1 MEEKQR
7 SKKVFIGAVI
17 LAVLMAGIVMVFS
30 LCTIKEISVEG
41 NEHYTE
47 EEIKE
52 LVMTHRYDYNTF
64 YFYWRVKNDKIKD
77 IPFIDDIEVSIL
89 SRSKVK
95 IKVYEKDIIG
105 YVRHLGYNLYFD
117 KEGVVVES
125 SQEEIEGVPRIKGIS
140 FDNVKLYEPLPVEK
154 EDVFKK
160 ILNLTKLLAK
170 YEIPPDSINFSKE
183 LSVTLS
189 FEDANVLLGKD
200 IENDEKIVKLKQLLP
215 GLEGMKG
222 TLHLE
227 NYDEDMKNITF
238 KKEE

>member
-1 MEEKQR
+1 MQGKR
-7 SKKVFIGAVI
+7 KKLIII
-17 LAVLMAGIVMVFS
+17 LTVAGILLLGLLALYHFF
-30 LCTIKEISVEG
+30 TIAEVKVEG
-41 NEHYTE
+41 NDRYSE

-52 LVMTHRYDYNTF
+52 MVMNHKYDYNTL
-64 YFYWRVKNDKIKD
+64 YFWWRIHKKEMED
-77 IPFIDDIEVSIL
+77 IPFVDTVEVSIL
-89 SRSKVK
+89 SHNKVK
-95 IKVYEKDIIG
+95 IKVYEKDIVG

-117 KEGVVVES
+117 KEGIVVES
-125 SQEEIEGVPRIKGIS
+125 SSEEIEGIPRIKGIA
-140 FDNVKLYEPLPVEK
+140 FDNVELYKKLPVEE

-160 ILNLTKLLAK
+160 ILNLTKLLDK
-170 YEIPPDSINFSKE
+170 YEIAPDSINFSQS

-189 FEDANVLLGKD
+189 FKDANVLLGKD

-215 GLEGMKG
+215 DLQGMKG